1 MSISAL
7 TGVGATQGT
16 RQQPSKTQMAG
27 SELGEDAFMT
37 LLLAQLKNQDPLKPM
52 EDRDFIA
59 QLAQFNSL
67 SQLTQ
72 MNKTLS
78 EMITTQSMAQ
88 ASALIGKTV
97 AGTGLDGSD
106 IAGVVTGLHLSSG
119 KVVLD
124 VAGKE
129 LPLNG
134 VRSVT
139 QTQTGEEN

>member
-1 MSISAL
+1 MPVDVLSGVSAL
-7 TGVGATQGT
+7 QGT
-16 RQQPSKTQMAG
+16 RQPSTKTRLAG

-67 SQLTQ
+67 NQLTQ
-72 MNKTLS
+72 MNRTLS

-97 AGTGLDGSD
+97 TGTGVDGSD
-106 IAGVVTGLHLSSG
+106 LTGVVTGLHLSGS
-119 KVVLD
+119 KVILD

-129 LPLNG
+129 LPLSG

>member
-1 MSISAL
+1 MSVSAL
-7 TGVGATQGT
+7 SGVNALPGT
-16 RQQPSKTQMAG
+16 RQQSAKTQLAG

-97 AGTGLDGSD
+97 TGTGADGGD
-106 IAGVVTGLHLSSG
+106 ITGVVAGLHLSGG
-119 KVVLD
+119 KVILD

-129 LPLNG
+129 LPLNS

-139 QTQTGEEN
+139 ETQTDQEN

>member
-1 MSISAL
+1 MPVDVLSGVSAL
-7 TGVGATQGT
+7 QGT
-16 RQQPSKTQMAG
+16 RQPSTKTNLAG

-72 MNKTLS
+72 MNRTLS

-97 AGTGLDGSD
+97 TGTGVDGGD
-106 IAGVVTGLHLSSG
+106 LTGVVTGLHLSGS
-119 KVVLD
+119 KVSLD

-129 LPLNG
+129 LPLSG